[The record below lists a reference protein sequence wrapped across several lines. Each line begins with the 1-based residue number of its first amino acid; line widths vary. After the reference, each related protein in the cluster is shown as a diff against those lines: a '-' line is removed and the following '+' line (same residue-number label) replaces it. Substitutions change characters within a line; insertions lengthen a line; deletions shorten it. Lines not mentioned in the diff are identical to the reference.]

1 VSDAGASSQKNAPVA
16 RKAGVRFWAGLGSKF
31 LPFADAASDALP
43 LSRLLRLSLFQVS
56 VGLAM
61 VLLNAT
67 LNRVMI
73 VELGIS
79 ATAVAI
85 LVALPLLF
93 APVRAMIGH
102 KSDNHASFLGWKRV
116 PYIWAG
122 TMLQFAGLAI
132 MPFALL
138 VMTGRG
144 EVAGANVGEV
154 FGAVAFLMVGAGV
167 AVTQTA
173 GLALANDLAPKDVRP
188 RVVSLLYVML
198 LVGMFLSSVIIG
210 QALRDFSETRLVEVI
225 QSTAVVTVL
234 LNVIALWKQE
244 ARIPGGVQPEEDAP
258 DFSARW
264 GELMAAGPTKRLL
277 IAIGLGAAGF
287 GMQDI
292 LLEPFGGQILGMSVA
307 ATTGLTALSSAGT
320 LVGLAVAARYLGTG
334 GDPARMAG
342 LGAFIGVFAFAMVI
356 FSAPL
361 ASAELFGLG
370 ATLIGLGGGLFA
382 VCTLTAAMALSDV
395 GGGSGAKSGL
405 ALGAWGAVQASAAGV
420 GILLSGAIRDGV
432 GALAMKGALGPGLIS
447 PATGYS
453 MVWHIEIALLFMSLI
468 ALGPLARRSSA
479 NATRAR
485 FGLTEF
491 PT

>member
-1 VSDAGASSQKNAPVA
+1 MRGA
-16 RKAGVRFWAGLGSKF
+16 RFWAGMGSSF
-31 LPFADAASDALP
+31 LPFADAASEELP

-56 VGLAM
+56 VGMAM

-85 LVALPLLF
+85 VVALPLLF

-116 PYIWAG
+116 PYMWAG
-122 TMLQFAGLAI
+122 TMIQFAGLAI

-138 VMTGRG
+138 VMTGQG
-144 EVAGANVGEV
+144 EVAGHKVGDV
-154 FGAVAFLMVGAGV
+154 FAALAFLMVGAGV
-167 AVTQTA
+167 AITQTA

-198 LVGMFLSSVIIG
+198 LVGMFVSSVVLG
-210 QALRDFSETRLVEVI
+210 QLLVDFSETRLVGVV
-225 QSTAVVTVL
+225 QGTAVVTVV

-244 ARIPGGVQPEEDAP
+244 ARVPGGVKPDKDAP
-258 DFSARW
+258 DFSIRW
-264 GELMAAGPTKRLL
+264 AELMAAGPTKRLL
-277 IAIGLGAAGF
+277 TAVGLGAAGF

-292 LLEPFGGQILGMSVA
+292 LLEPYGGQVLGMSVGE
-307 ATTGLTALSSAGT
+307 TTGLTALSSSGT
-320 LVGLAVAARYLGTG
+320 LIGLALAARYLGRG

-342 LGAFIGVFAFAMVI
+342 LGAFVGIFAFAMVV
-356 FSAPL
+356 FSSPL
-361 ASAELFGLG
+361 ESVGLFGAG
-370 ATLIGLGGGLFA
+370 AMAIGFGNGLFA
-382 VCTLTAAMALSDV
+382 VCTLTAAMALSDA
-395 GGGSGAKSGL
+395 GSKSGL
-405 ALGAWGAVQASAAGV
+405 ALGAWGAVQASAAGL
-420 GILLSGAIRDGV
+420 GILVAGAVRDGF
-432 GALAMKGALGPGLIS
+432 GALAQRGALGDVLNDPS
-447 PATGYS
+447 TGYA
-453 MVWHIEIALLFMSLI
+453 MVWHMEIGLLFMCLV

-479 NATRAR
+479 KMDGAR
-485 FGLTEF
+485 FGLSEF

>member
-1 VSDAGASSQKNAPVA
+1 MATASSAPPA
-16 RKAGVRFWAGLGSKF
+16 QKAGVRFWAGLGTKF
-31 LPFADAASDALP
+31 LPFADAASDELP

-154 FGAVAFLMVGAGV
+154 FGALAFLMVGAGV

-173 GLALANDLAPKDVRP
+173 GLALANDLAPKEVRP

-198 LVGMFLSSVIIG
+198 LVGMFISSVLIG
-210 QALRDFSETRLVEVI
+210 QSLRDFSETRLVEVI
-225 QSTAVVTVL
+225 QGTAVVTVV

-244 ARIPGGVQPEEDAP
+244 ARVPGGVRPDEDAP
-258 DFSARW
+258 DFAARW
-264 GELMAAGPTKRLL
+264 DELMAAGPTKRLL

-307 ATTGLTALSSAGT
+307 ATTGLTALSSVGT
-320 LVGLAVAARYLGTG
+320 LVGLALAARFLWSG

-342 LGAFIGVFAFAMVI
+342 LGAFVGIFAFAVVI

-361 ASAELFGLG
+361 QSPGLFGFG
-370 ATLIGLGGGLFA
+370 AMLIGLGNGLFA
-382 VCTLTAAMALSDV
+382 VCTLTAAMALSDI
-395 GGGSGAKSGL
+395 GGDSAGKSGL
-405 ALGAWGAVQASAAGV
+405 ALGAWGAVQASAVGL

-432 GALAMKGALGPGLIS
+432 GALAMKGALGPGLVGAS
-447 PATGYS
+447 TGYS

-479 NATRAR
+479 KPTRAR

>member
-1 VSDAGASSQKNAPVA
+1 VNIVSSSSGINGSIRGGA
-16 RKAGVRFWAGLGSKF
+16 RFWARMGSNF
-31 LPFADAASDALP
+31 LPFADAASVELP
-43 LSRLLRLSLFQVS
+43 LNRLLRLSLFQAS
-56 VGLAM
+56 VGMAM

-85 LVALPLLF
+85 VVALPLMF

-102 KSDNHASFLGWKRV
+102 KSDNHSSFLGWKRV

-122 TMLQFAGLAI
+122 TMIQFAGLAI

-138 VMTGRG
+138 VMTGEG
-144 EVAGANVGEV
+144 EVAGHKVGEV
-154 FGAVAFLMVGAGV
+154 FAALAFLMVGAGV
-167 AVTQTA
+167 AITQTA
-173 GLALANDLAPKDVRP
+173 GLALANDLAPRDLRP

-198 LVGMFLSSVIIG
+198 LVGMFVASVVLG
-210 QALRDFSETRLVEVI
+210 QLLVDFSETRLVGVV
-225 QSTAVVTVL
+225 QGTAVVTVL

-244 ARIPGGVQPEEDAP
+244 ARVPGGVKPDPDAP

-264 GELMAAGPTKRLL
+264 ADLMAAGPTKRLL
-277 IAIGLGAAGF
+277 AAVGLGAAGF

-292 LLEPFGGQILGMSVA
+292 LLEPFGGQVLGMSVA

-320 LVGLAVAARYLGTG
+320 LVGLAWAARHLGRG

-342 LGAFIGVFAFAMVI
+342 LGALVGIFAFAMVI
-356 FSAPL
+356 FSAPID
-361 ASAELFGLG
+361 SVELFSLG
-370 ATLIGLGGGLFA
+370 ATLIGFGNGLFA
-382 VCTLTAAMALSDV
+382 VCTLTAAMALSDA
-395 GGGSGAKSGL
+395 GSKSGL
-405 ALGAWGAVQASAAGV
+405 ALGAWGAVQASAVGF
-420 GILLSGAIRDGV
+420 GILIAGAIRDGV
-432 GALAMKGALGPGLIS
+432 GALAVRGALGPGLND

-453 MVWHIEIALLFMSLI
+453 MVWHMEIGLLFMCLI
-468 ALGPLARRSSA
+468 ALGPLARRSSQ
-479 NATRAR
+479 NVSRAR